1 MNKQAQADQEQ
12 YQLALRELSLMFD
25 NPPKLGTLEGVRFEE
40 LISFVE
46 KYESRLLPETF
57 EDQ

>member
-1 MNKQAQADQEQ
+1 
-12 YQLALRELSLMFD
+12 MFD